1 MGNSI
6 KKEAEQL
13 QAELTAHGYRYHVLD
28 DPVISDHEYDMMLK
42 RLIEIETQFPEY
54 ASIDSP
60 TKRVGAPPLDAFDQT
75 RHMIPMLSLDNA
87 FNDKDA
93 SDFHQRI
100 IRLSGKHDVLYTIEP
115 KLDGVAVALRY
126 ENGTL
131 VQAATRGDG
140 ITGEV
145 ITDNVRTIR
154 SVPLR
159 LNNIDVGIPSLI
171 EVRGEVIITK
181 SDFIELNRKRLE
193 KSESQFANP
202 RNAAAGSL
210 RQLDSKITA
219 RRPLDIFVY
228 GVGLVEGATFTGQ
241 SQMLDT
247 LKHLGF
253 PVNPHIMSQLKFD
266 DVLVQYRHLSVMRK
280 QLEYE
285 IDGMVI
291 KVDAFDLQ
299 RQLGEKNKSPR
310 WAVAYKFPAVEKMTI
325 IKDIS
330 VQVGRTGTLTPVAV
344 LKSVNVG
351 GAIVSRATLHNEDL
365 IRKKDIRIGDTV
377 LVVRAGDVIPKV
389 VKSIPEKRT
398 GHEVIF
404 KMPLTCP
411 ACESN
416 IEKIK
421 LDKVCVHKC
430 INISC
435 QAQLKERIK
444 HFVSKKA
451 FDIDG
456 LGKKLV
462 DQLVDEDLLSSFS
475 DIFRLKKKILS
486 SLDRMGEKS
495 AQNLIDAIAE
505 KKGISLQRF
514 IFALGIDH
522 AGENVAK
529 LISRNFSRMD
539 EIISA
544 EKALFEAIKGIGDQ
558 TASAVTQFFLN
569 DANRKIIQDLFKV
582 GVFIK
587 NDQINPPKN
596 KDTPFYNKRIV
607 LTGALEEM
615 PRREAGKILESL
627 GAKISSSV
635 SSKTD
640 FLIAGKNAGSKLIKA
655 RKLNIHILDE
665 KGFIDLLE

>member
-1 MGNSI
+1 MENSI

-13 QAELTAHGYRYHVLD
+13 QAALTEHGYQYHALD

-75 RHMIPMLSLDNA
+75 RHLIPMLSLDNA
-87 FNDKDA
+87 FNDKDV

-131 VQAATRGDG
+131 VQASTRGDG

-145 ITDNVRTIR
+145 VTDNVRTIR
-154 SVPLR
+154 SVPLK
-159 LNNIDVGIPSLI
+159 LSNIEVGIPSLI
-171 EVRGEVIITK
+171 EVRGEVFIAK

-193 KSESQFANP
+193 KDESPFANP

-228 GVGLVEGATFTGQ
+228 GAGRVEGITFTGQ

-253 PVNPHIMSQLKFD
+253 PVNPHIMSQLKFN
-266 DVLVQYRHLSVMRK
+266 DVLVQYKHLSAMRA

-299 RQLGEKNKSPR
+299 RQLGEKIKSPR
-310 WAVAYKFPAVEKMTI
+310 WAVAYKFPAMEKKTI
-325 IKDIS
+325 IEDIS

-351 GAIVSRATLHNEDL
+351 GVMVSRATLHNADL

-377 LVVRAGDVIPKV
+377 FVVRAGDVIPKV
-389 VKSIPEKRT
+389 VKSIPEKRN

-411 ACESN
+411 VCESN

-421 LDKVCVHKC
+421 LDKVHVHKC

-435 QAQLKERIK
+435 QAQLKERIR

-462 DQLVDEDLLSSFS
+462 DKLVDADLLSSFS
-475 DIFRLKKKILS
+475 DIFRLKKEMLA

-495 AQNLIDAIAE
+495 AQNLIDAVAE
-505 KKGISLQRF
+505 KKGVSLQRF
-514 IFALGIDH
+514 LFALGIDH
-522 AGENVAK
+522 TGENAAT
-529 LISRNFSRMD
+529 LISQNFSRMD
-539 EIISA
+539 EIMSA
-544 EKALFEAIKGIGDQ
+544 KKEFFEAIKGIGDQ
-558 TASAVTQFFLN
+558 TASAITQFFLN
-569 DANRKIIQDLFKV
+569 DANRKIIQDLFKA

-587 NDQINPPKN
+587 NDQVNPSKI

-615 PRREAGKILESL
+615 PRRKAGKILESL

-640 FLIAGKNAGSKLIKA
+640 FLIAGKNAGAKLIKA

-665 KGFIDLLE
+665 KDFIDLLE